1 MAVAKKVAKKSVKP
15 AAKKVVA
22 KKATA
27 ARRSWDDNVKL
38 KVVKDFP
45 AQEGSAASKLF
56 AAVKR
61 SKTVGD
67 ARKATARL
75 ERSEMLIPYL
85 RFWTKRGEL
94 KVLAA

>member
-15 AAKKVVA
+15 VA
-22 KKATA
+22 KKAA
-27 ARRSWDDNVKL
+27 AKATTRRSWDDNVKL
-38 KVVKDFP
+38 KFVRDFP

-61 SKTVGD
+61 SKTVGE

-75 ERSEMLIPYL
+75 ERSEMLVPYL